1 MTGRATAILFTRFGL
16 GHASEELQLRLIRSF
31 LTVLRDLP
39 EPPAAL
45 LFYTDGVKLAC
56 DGSPVLDEL
65 RHFAEHGASIVLCG
79 HLRRL
84 LRTARSGARRHGGR
98 YGGDHRGHGP
108 GRQGDHTLTVPGT
121 STMTS
126 IDDAGRDRVARRIS

>member
-16 GHASEELQLRLIRSF
+16 GQGPEDLQLRLARSF

-79 HLRRL
+79 TCVDYFGLRDQVRV
-84 LRTARSGARRHGGR
+84 G
-98 YGGDHRGHGP
+98 
-108 GRQGDHTLTVPGT
+108 TV
-121 STMTS
+121 
-126 IDDAGRDRVARRIS
+126 AGMAAIIEAMVRADKVITP